1 MFLRKLEDQLKR
13 VKMQYTE
20 VNSST
25 DYFDM
30 SSNEL
35 LDNAKSWFLRTINN
49 ADIDDDENRLDPL
62 YFLSD
67 ESIQK
72 SEFDPYQ
79 LKHPSIAWMIYQ
91 LDKEQIESIFGYQF
105 YDKLT
110 EIAKETG
117 IAKYM
122 RSEKEADEQ

>member
-1 MFLRKLEDQLKR
+1 
-13 VKMQYTE
+13 MQYTE
-20 VNSST
+20 VNSSN

-30 SSNEL
+30 SSKEL

-49 ADIDDDENRLDPL
+49 ADLDDHEERIDPL

-72 SEFDPYQ
+72 SEFNPNQ

-91 LDKEQIESIFGYQF
+91 LDKEQIESIFGLQF
-105 YDKLT
+105 YDRLA
-110 EIAKETG
+110 EIARETG
-117 IAKYM
+117 IARYM
-122 RSEKEADEQ
+122 RSEKEPDDQ